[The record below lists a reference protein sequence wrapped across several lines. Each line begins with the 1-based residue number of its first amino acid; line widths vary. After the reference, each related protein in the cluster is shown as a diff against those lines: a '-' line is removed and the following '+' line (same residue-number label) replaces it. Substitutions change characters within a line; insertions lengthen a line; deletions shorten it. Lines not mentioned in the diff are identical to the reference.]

1 MACYCRFHGEFS
13 LNAAVKCCGVFMGQ
27 FTCVVISFKK
37 CTIHSVVNR
46 SAISHQDIVAWK
58 WWRRSVSLGFSFHFF
73 IDFFVWF
80 NTPHNIPW
88 FECFIANAR
97 DTMFRERTTVI
108 SLYHLIRWGSTRLIV
123 TWRSSVFMAVKSRAP
138 KWHTA
143 RCTCASKTGRSVES
157 LYRSPSLLTDGESWR
172 DAATFSRSFWRG

>member
-1 MACYCRFHGEFS
+1 MVNSAWMPQSNVAESLWANLPALLSVLKNVPSIQSSIGARFHTRTLSRENG
-13 LNAAVKCCGVFMGQ
+13 GVGPF
-27 FTCVVISFKK
+27 
-37 CTIHSVVNR
+37 HSVSR
-46 SAISHQDIVAWK
+46 
-58 WWRRSVSLGFSFHFF
+58 F
-73 IDFFVWF
+73 IFLFIFFVWF

-97 DTMFRERTTVI
+97 DTMFRERTIVI